1 MTMAAKRG
9 FLQDALCSAFFKID
23 LCVVIQGSTGVRVMQ
38 LQSCELSITSNVSM
52 GENLKL

>member
-9 FLQDALCSAFFKID
+9 FLQDALCLAFFKID